1 MSDRGDSM
9 SVVPDRIA
17 PALMMRLADAVCT
30 ELLLALEATGA
41 IETVPENL
49 IRHPLPITD

>member
-30 ELLLALEATGA
+30 ELLLALEAIGT